1 MLATVREFA
10 LLRLEARPDVDSIR
24 RRHAEHVLAAVTAAD
39 EAGGGPGEAAGF
51 AEIARRHDDVRAVLD
66 WTEAVRED
74 ELALRLVTAT
84 GWFWYVRGHLAEGR
98 ARLETALSHA
108 TAGDTAVRAVAL
120 MRVGS
125 IADAQVDVPA
135 AERFYRE
142 ALEIRLRLGDRA
154 GTFGPLNN
162 LGNLALQSGDYAA
175 ARTAHQ
181 QSLALARELDEA
193 DPMASALHNL
203 ALVHLVEDD
212 AAGALPLLEESL
224 VFAEALGTPYGLA
237 NVHGNLGA
245 ALVDLGELGRAA
257 AHLAESVR
265 RLRELD
271 ATESLP
277 PTIEDQA
284 ALAFATGAADTAARL
299 LGAAM
304 AVRDSVG
311 SGFGQSDADR
321 AARTAAK
328 ARTALGDE
336 GFSSAFEEGRRLT
349 LAEAVDFA
357 EREAAAAVA
366 HPARL

>member
-1 MLATVREFA
+1 M
-10 LLRLEARPDVDSIR
+10 
-24 RRHAEHVLAAVTAAD
+24 HA
-39 EAGGGPGEAAGF
+39 
-51 AEIARRHDDVRAVLD
+51 
-66 WTEAVRED
+66 
-74 ELALRLVTAT
+74 
-84 GWFWYVRGHLAEGR
+84 
-98 ARLETALSHA
+98 
-108 TAGDTAVRAVAL
+108 
-120 MRVGS
+120 
-125 IADAQVDVPA
+125 
-135 AERFYRE
+135 
-142 ALEIRLRLGDRA
+142 
-154 GTFGPLNN
+154 
-162 LGNLALQSGDYAA
+162 
-175 ARTAHQ
+175 
-181 QSLALARELDEA
+181 
-193 DPMASALHNL
+193 
-203 ALVHLVEDD
+203 
-212 AAGALPLLEESL
+212 
-224 VFAEALGTPYGLA
+224 
-237 NVHGNLGA
+237 NLGA
-245 ALVDLGELGRAA
+245 ALVELGELGRAA

-284 ALAFATGAADTAARL
+284 ALAFATGAAETAARL